1 MKALGTV
8 RLTRLTAAVAAAACM
23 LWANLAAASIPKCS
37 GTDLVPSLRQQQ
49 PALME
54 RVVARAAEI
63 PNGEAI
69 LWKIE
74 RTGVPA
80 SYLFGTIHVSDIR
93 VARLSEKVRAAL
105 HGSNT
110 VAVEVKNAS
119 TLRLTRL
126 IAANP
131 TRFMSLGGNQLEQK
145 LSPDELAITNDVIK
159 SIGIPQ
165 QAARV
170 LKPWFVNLLLSAPAC
185 ERHRAAKGYSV
196 LDRVVADEALNR
208 GVRLIG
214 LETIDEQ
221 FNALSSLP
229 ETTQIGILRTSIVF
243 AKQIEDYFET
253 LIQLYQRR
261 QINFTLPLSIE
272 IARAAGID
280 VAPLEAFNETLATKR
295 NYTMRDRSLPLLQKG
310 GAFVAVGSL
319 HLVGKEGL
327 VALYR
332 KAGYR
337 VTPVE

>member
-1 MKALGTV
+1 M
-8 RLTRLTAAVAAAACM
+8 
-23 LWANLAAASIPKCS
+23 
-37 GTDLVPSLRQQQ
+37 
-49 PALME
+49 
-54 RVVARAAEI
+54 
-63 PNGEAI
+63 
-69 LWKIE
+69 
-74 RTGVPA
+74 
-80 SYLFGTIHVSDIR
+80 
-93 VARLSEKVRAAL
+93 
-105 HGSNT
+105 
-110 VAVEVKNAS
+110 
-119 TLRLTRL
+119 
-126 IAANP
+126 
-131 TRFMSLGGNQLEQK
+131 
-145 LSPDELAITNDVIK
+145 
-159 SIGIPQ
+159 
-165 QAARV
+165 
-170 LKPWFVNLLLSAPAC
+170 
-185 ERHRAAKGYSV
+185 

-208 GVRLIG
+208 GVTLIG

-229 ETTQIGILRTSIVF
+229 EETQIGILRTSIVF

-261 QINFTLPLSIE
+261 QINLTLPLSIE